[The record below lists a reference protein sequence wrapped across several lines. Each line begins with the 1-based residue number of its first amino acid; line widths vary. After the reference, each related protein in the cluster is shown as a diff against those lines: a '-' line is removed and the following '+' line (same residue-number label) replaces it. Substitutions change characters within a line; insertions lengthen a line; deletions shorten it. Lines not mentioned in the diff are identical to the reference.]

1 MSQELRQNLQF
12 SVNQS
17 PGHSQVK
24 MGVSQICTWWGRDSL
39 SQHTWTRLTATWT
52 TGLLLFSPWGTKGIR
67 NKKPPYIT
75 STFASLISWVPFN
88 YHTHHHSES
97 WSKSFKGLS
106 EYKTSLWVTG
116 MVKSLLWE
124 THGKQQ
130 GLNPPGMANL
140 QPLLGHGL
148 LQEKFTPLQS
158 TSTIDPTETLW
169 NSGEVG
175 IKWCIPSASPLHR
188 GDFHLQCEFSLSKWS
203 NISQLLLVSI
213 DQREINA
220 WKKFCGYTQFSKWN
234 WRGESSADGIL
245 LAWRDG
251 KLKF

>member
-1 MSQELRQNLQF
+1 MQILQRFWMSTK
-12 SVNQS
+12 
-17 PGHSQVK
+17 PP
-24 MGVSQICTWWGRDSL
+24 RDNRDGGNPYCETPMENTR
-39 SQHTWTRLTATWT
+39 TWT
-52 TGLLLFSPWGTKGIR
+52 LLAR
-67 NKKPPYIT
+67 
-75 STFASLISWVPFN
+75 
-88 YHTHHHSES
+88 
-97 WSKSFKGLS
+97 KSC
-106 EYKTSLWVTG
+106 SLWLG
-116 MVKSLLWE
+116 MD
-124 THGKQQ
+124 Q
-130 GLNPPGMANL
+130 
-140 QPLLGHGL
+140 